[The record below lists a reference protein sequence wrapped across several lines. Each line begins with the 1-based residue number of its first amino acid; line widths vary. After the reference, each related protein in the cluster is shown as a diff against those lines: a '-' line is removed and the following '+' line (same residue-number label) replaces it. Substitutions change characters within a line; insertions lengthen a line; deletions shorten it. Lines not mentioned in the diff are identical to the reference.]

1 MIFSY
6 TPYSMTMSFPS
17 IHAAVA
23 EDLYSD
29 LDDLKKKYPPATA
42 NKIIRVREMH
52 QHLIAHPAAQDRRLV
67 DMIVARYKVS
77 RQTAYDDIRVLRYVL
92 PAIGQAGK
100 EYHRERFVLM
110 ILGTFEAAQR
120 RGDIRTMER
129 AAATYAR
136 YLSIDKEDDLL
147 PDLDMIVPQ
156 PFVATDDPSVLG
168 IKPIPGAREKIRR
181 MIDSYVREVADIE
194 DISFEAVDLE
204 EDELFDFTISPEAG
218 RIEADADA

>member
-1 MIFSY
+1 MA
-6 TPYSMTMSFPS
+6 FPS

-23 EDLYSD
+23 EDLYTD

-52 QHLIAHPAAQDRRLV
+52 QHLIAHPAVQDRQLV
-67 DMIVARYKVS
+67 DIVVSRYKVS

-92 PAIGQAGK
+92 PAIGKAGK

-110 ILGTFEAAQR
+110 ILSTFEYAQR
-120 RGDIRTMER
+120 RGDTRTMER

-136 YLSIDKEDDLL
+136 YLSIDKEDDIM
-147 PDLDMIVPQ
+147 PDLDLIIPQ

-168 IKPIPGAREKIRR
+168 IRPIPGAREKIRR
-181 MIDSYVREVADIE
+181 MIDSYVKEVADIE
-194 DISFEAVDLE
+194 DISFEEADLE
-204 EDELFDFTISPEAG
+204 EAELFDFKLDPLA
-218 RIEADADA
+218 RKIEQDAAK